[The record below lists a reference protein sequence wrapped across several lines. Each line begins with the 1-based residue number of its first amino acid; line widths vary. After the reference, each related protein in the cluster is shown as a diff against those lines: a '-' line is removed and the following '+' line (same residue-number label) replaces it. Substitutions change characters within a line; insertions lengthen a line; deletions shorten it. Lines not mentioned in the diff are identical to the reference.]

1 MGARAGW
8 IPTAGYLTYVNG
20 GFTQAHF
27 TSANMLV
34 TTNGG
39 VATPFSTPDTTRSG
53 WFIGGGVERAL
64 WPGWFLRTEYRYADY
79 RTVTLTDSA
88 PGGPVIIIPGPG
100 PFGNPQ
106 ANINFHPIVQTI
118 RSEIV
123 YKFGGGML
131 GLPNNAGALPL
142 APSMNWTGFYLNGGF
157 GYGMWNADTTTVSPT
172 TGICVLCVEQR
183 QGGRGWLGTVG
194 GGFDYQLRQIN
205 PHVVVGA
212 FADFD
217 FASLS
222 GTLQDQNPFFA
233 AGTTKEDWAWAA
245 GARAGWLVTPA
256 VLTYINGGF
265 TQAHFTSANMVE
277 THAGVATPFSTPETT
292 LNGWFLGG

>member
-1 MGARAGW
+1 MRHLLIVASVAGAFATSAFAADMPVKAPAFAPAPAYNWTGFYVKGGFGYGMWTADTTTVDPVTGNCVLCVTQRQGGRGWFGTVGGGFDYQFTPRIVGGIFGDADFGSISGTIQDQSPFFAGTTKENWAWAIGARAGW

-20 GFTQAHF
+20 GFTLAHF

-118 RSEIV
+118 RSETV

-131 GLPNNAGALPL
+131 GLPNNAAALPL
-142 APSMNWTGFYLNGGF
+142 APSMN
-157 GYGMWNADTTTVSPT
+157 S
-172 TGICVLCVEQR
+172 
-183 QGGRGWLGTVG
+183 
-194 GGFDYQLRQIN
+194 
-205 PHVVVGA
+205 
-212 FADFD
+212 
-217 FASLS
+217 
-222 GTLQDQNPFFA
+222 
-233 AGTTKEDWAWAA
+233 
-245 GARAGWLVTPA
+245 
-256 VLTYINGGF
+256 
-265 TQAHFTSANMVE
+265 
-277 THAGVATPFSTPETT
+277 
-292 LNGWFLGG
+292 